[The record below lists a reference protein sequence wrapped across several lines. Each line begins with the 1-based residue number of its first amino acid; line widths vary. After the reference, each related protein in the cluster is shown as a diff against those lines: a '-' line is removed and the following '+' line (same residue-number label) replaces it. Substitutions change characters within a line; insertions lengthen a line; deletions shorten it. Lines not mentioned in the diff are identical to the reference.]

1 MTTSFASRVPWRRPS
16 IHGALWLVVSFGLLF
31 FAKRSFDGW
40 PPDFAL
46 RTPLGWAMWQ
56 TLRYAALF
64 GTFVAWT
71 AAIFFS
77 VRAYE
82 ISKTSTE
89 HKPLLPRFVLL
100 ATALS

>member
-1 MTTSFASRVPWRRPS
+1 
-16 IHGALWLVVSFGLLF
+16 
-31 FAKRSFDGW
+31 
-40 PPDFAL
+40 
-46 RTPLGWAMWQ
+46 MWQ

-100 ATALS
+100 ATALSSIFFALLWSFIIIGHAVR